1 MGFMDKAKQ
10 LAEQAQ
16 QKLDEAQQNFNKPSS
31 PEGQPQG
38 DGVKYDAHGRPIQEA
53 PPAGATRAA
62 RSRARRTRRTRRA
75 GRGADG
81 GAAGRRRAHTASP
94 GTGERR
100 YEHHSRPV
108 QADPVVAERF
118 SRDSMRLG
126 GILTAMVTP
135 FDAEGRLDENAIVRL
150 IHHLLA
156 NGSDGLVLAG
166 STGEGAT
173 LTDEEKVRLWEI
185 GVAESGDAPIIAGTG
200 TYDTRHSVELTER
213 AHEVG
218 VDAMLVVTPY
228 YVRPNRRGIRAHYEA
243 VAAATDRPIVLYNI
257 PSRTATDMPNDLLAE
272 LAEIDN
278 VAAVKQAR
286 YEDMAP
292 IDGMDLL
299 AGNDDV
305 LAEVMDMGG
314 TGGILVASHLV
325 GREMRQII
333 DEPDRRHDIEDGLRD
348 LYKALTVTVNP
359 IPIKTAVNMVG
370 LEAGGLRLP
379 LVAATEEERAVIR
392 EALERHKL
400 LAAV

>member
-1 MGFMDKAKQ
+1 
-10 LAEQAQ
+10 
-16 QKLDEAQQNFNKPSS
+16 
-31 PEGQPQG
+31 
-38 DGVKYDAHGRPIQEA
+38 V
-53 PPAGATRAA
+53 T
-62 RSRARRTRRTRRA
+62 
-75 GRGADG
+75 
-81 GAAGRRRAHTASP
+81 
-94 GTGERR
+94 
-100 YEHHSRPV
+100 
-108 QADPVVAERF
+108 ERF
-118 SRDSMRLG
+118 ARDTMSIG

-135 FDAEGRLDENAIVRL
+135 FDADGRLDEAAAARL
-150 IHHLLA
+150 MHHLLE

-173 LTDEEKVRLWEI
+173 LTDDEKVRLWEL
-185 GVAESGDAPIIAGTG
+185 GVAECGDATVIAGTG

-228 YVRPNRRGIRAHYEA
+228 YVRPNRRGIKAHYAA
-243 VAAATDRPIVLYNI
+243 VAAATDKPIVLYNI

-272 LAEIDN
+272 LAEIEN

-286 YEDMAP
+286 YEDFEAIP
-292 IDGMDLL
+292 GLALL

-305 LAEVMDMGG
+305 LAKTMDAGG

-325 GREMRQII
+325 GREMRRII
-333 DEPDRRHDIEDGLRD
+333 DEPERRQEIEDGLRG

-359 IPIKTAVNMVG
+359 IPVKTALNLLGHEV
-370 LEAGGLRLP
+370 GGLRLP
-379 LVAATEEERAVIR
+379 LVDASEEERAVIR